1 MFVPGLESEPVF
13 CEEHNPC
20 DNWTEGLGAAK
31 ASKIVS
37 DLMKSRAPSRLQIEL
52 AMMGFVEDAETVL
65 ALRNNGREPL
75 DARIASRADIE

>member
-1 MFVPGLESEPVF
+1 MFIPALEPEPVF

-37 DLMKSRAPSRLQIEL
+37 DLMKGRALSRRQTDVAIMGLVVEL
-52 AMMGFVEDAETVL
+52 RALL
-65 ALRNNGREPL
+65 ALRDNDRVIL
-75 DARIASRADIE
+75 DARIAS